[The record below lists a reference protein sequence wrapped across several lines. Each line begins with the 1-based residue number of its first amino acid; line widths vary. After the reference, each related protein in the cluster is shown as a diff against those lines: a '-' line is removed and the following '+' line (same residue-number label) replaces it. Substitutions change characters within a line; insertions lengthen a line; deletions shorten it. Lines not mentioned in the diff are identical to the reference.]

1 MPSCGIEK
9 ELALVE
15 KAKAGD
21 MAAFEQIVGAHQQK
35 IYTVAFRILENGE
48 DAADVA
54 QETLIRI
61 YRSLASFKGDS
72 SLSTWIYRITVNL
85 CKDALR
91 KRGHLFTQSLDEPI
105 SEENESLY
113 PQLADDAPLPEEQ
126 YEQQELKDY
135 LEKFIA
141 GLSPD
146 YRMVVVMREQMELS
160 YEEISQ
166 ALNISLG
173 TVKSRLNRA
182 RKYLRESILKDREQE
197 CMRLRLKN
205 ERRG

>member
-1 MPSCGIEK
+1 MSLSEQELIEN
-9 ELALVE
+9 
-15 KAKAGD
+15 AKNGD
-21 MAAFEQIVGAHQQK
+21 MSAFEQLASLHQQK
-35 IYTVAFRILENGE
+35 IYTIAFRILENPE

-54 QETLIRI
+54 QEALIRI
-61 YRSLASFKGDS
+61 YRSLPNFKGDA

-91 KRGHLFTQSLDEPI
+91 KRGHFLTQSLDGPI
-105 SEENESLY
+105 SEENDTLY
-113 PQLADDAPLPEEQ
+113 PQLPDDKPLPEEQ

-141 GLSPD
+141 ELAPD
-146 YRMVVVMREQMELS
+146 YRMVIIMREQLDLS
-160 YEEISQ
+160 YEEISEQ
-166 ALNISLG
+166 LHISLG

-182 RKYLRESILKDREQE
+182 RRYLREKILTDREQE
-197 CMRLRLKN
+197 SGALRLKV

>member
-1 MPSCGIEK
+1 MSLSERQ
-9 ELALVE
+9 LVE
-15 KAKAGD
+15 KAKRGD
-21 MAAFEQIVGAHQQK
+21 MTAFEQLVAAHQQK

-54 QETLIRI
+54 QETLIRV
-61 YRSLASFKGDS
+61 YRSLANFKGDS

-113 PQLADDAPLPEEQ
+113 PQLMDEAPLPDEQ
-126 YEQQELKDY
+126 YEQRELKDY

-141 GLSPD
+141 RLSPD
-146 YRMVVVMREQMELS
+146 YRMVVIMREQMEMS

-182 RKYLRESILKDREQE
+182 RKYLRESILQDREQE
-197 CMRLRLKN
+197 CELLRLKS